1 MTDQDKQRGW
11 PDAPVPAVEYDKDV
25 CWIMSLIPHRYP
37 FLLVDRV
44 VELERR
50 KRIVATKNVTFN
62 EEVLQGHFPGHP
74 VYPGVLVI
82 EGMAQAGTILLMR
95 ELDDETRH
103 SKLLYFSAL
112 ERARF
117 RRPVVPGD
125 QIRYEIEV
133 LRWRP
138 GSAGSKLEAKALVDG
153 KVAAEA
159 RISSVM
165 VDR

>member
-1 MTDQDKQRGW
+1 MADQDTRNRW
-11 PDAPVPAVEYDKDV
+11 PDDPAPAVEYDKDV
-25 CWIMSLIPHRYP
+25 RWIMSLIPHRYP

-44 VELERR
+44 LEIERR
-50 KRIVATKNVTFN
+50 RRIVAIKNVTCN

-82 EGMAQAGTILLMR
+82 EGMAQVGTILLMR
-95 ELDDETRH
+95 ELDEAERRR
-103 SKLLYFSAL
+103 KLLYFAAL
-112 ERARF
+112 DRARF

-138 GSAGSKLEAKALVDG
+138 GSAGSKLEARALVDG
-153 KVAAEA
+153 KVAAQA
-159 RISSVM
+159 RISSIM

>member
-1 MTDQDKQRGW
+1 MTRKNTSGGW
-11 PDAPVPAVEYDKDV
+11 PDEPVPAVERDKDV
-25 CWIMSLIPHRYP
+25 RWIMSLIPHRYP

-44 VELERR
+44 VEIVRR
-50 KRIVATKNVTFN
+50 KRIVATKNVTFD

-95 ELDDETRH
+95 ELDEAERRT
-103 SKLLYFSAL
+103 KLLYFAAL
-112 ERARF
+112 DRARF
-117 RRPVVPGD
+117 RRPIAPGD

-138 GSAGSKLEAKALVDG
+138 GSAGSRLEAKALVDG
-153 KVAAEA
+153 QLAAQA
-159 RISSVM
+159 RISSIM
-165 VDR
+165 VER

>member
-1 MTDQDKQRGW
+1 MADQEPRNRW
-11 PDAPVPAVEYDKDV
+11 PDNPAPAVEYDKDV
-25 CWIMSLIPHRYP
+25 RWIMSLIPHRYP

-44 VELERR
+44 LEIERR
-50 KRIVATKNVTFN
+50 RRIVAIKNVTCN

-82 EGMAQAGTILLMR
+82 EGMAQVGTILLMR
-95 ELDDETRH
+95 ELDEAERRR
-103 SKLLYFSAL
+103 KLLYFAAL
-112 ERARF
+112 DRARF

-138 GSAGSKLEAKALVDG
+138 GSAGSKLEARALVDG
-153 KVAAEA
+153 KVAAQA
-159 RISSVM
+159 RISSIM